1 MARKSSTS
9 MSITDLQREIA
20 KRQKDAERKINSLYK
35 KREKLEGQIADVDAE
50 ISTLETEVGLAS
62 RRRGGKRPKNDLNL
76 ADALAKVLT
85 KKTMGVTEVAE
96 AVQHAGYKTTSPN
109 FRTIVN
115 QTLINDKRFKR
126 VSRGQ
131 YTTKA
136 SVKG

>member
-1 MARKSSTS
+1 MARKSSS
-9 MSITDLQREIA
+9 AMSITDLQREIA
-20 KRQKDAERKINSLYK
+20 KKQKEAERKVNALYK
-35 KREKLEGQIADVDAE
+35 KREKLEEQIATLDAE
-50 ISTLETEVGLAS
+50 INALETEVGLAS
-62 RRRGGKRPKNDLNL
+62 RRRGGKRPKNEMNL

-85 KKTMGVTEVAE
+85 KKTMGVTEVAD
-96 AVQHAGYKTTSPN
+96 AVQLAGYKTTSPN

-126 VSRGQ
+126 VARGQ